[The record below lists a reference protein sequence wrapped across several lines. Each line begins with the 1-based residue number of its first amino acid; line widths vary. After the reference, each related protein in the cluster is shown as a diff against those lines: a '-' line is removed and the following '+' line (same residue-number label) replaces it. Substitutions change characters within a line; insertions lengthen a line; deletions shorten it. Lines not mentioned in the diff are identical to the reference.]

1 MTPWFSIVLSLLGAP
16 ATHRASPPRACEIVE
31 TGKHE
36 APKTRQA
43 HARDLVRESTAIALV
58 TVVGFDTSQHRT
70 LILGVERA
78 GTVLVRV
85 DEKLREPFDAPLP
98 DTLRI
103 GGFETGHDDFNSDT
117 VPYTRVRSQGLLG
130 GCVASTYVL
139 GGQYLLLLR
148 REHGE
153 LTPYW
158 AALEPVNEQVRGSD
172 DPWVQ
177 WVRRAVQA
185 DTTHTR
191 SP

>member
-1 MTPWFSIVLSLLGAP
+1 MTHWFSIVLLLHGAA
-16 ATHRASPPRACEIVE
+16 ATNRALPPHACEIVE

-36 APKTRQA
+36 VPKTREE

-85 DEKLREPFDAPLP
+85 DEKLHELLDAPLP

-139 GGQYLLLLR
+139 GGHYLLLLR

-172 DPWVQ
+172 DPWVR
-177 WVRRAVQA
+177 WVRRTVQA
-185 DTTHTR
+185 DTAHTR

>member
-1 MTPWFSIVLSLLGAP
+1 MRLAF
-16 ATHRASPPRACEIVE
+16 PPRACEIVE

-36 APKTRQA
+36 APKTRQE

-70 LILGVERA
+70 AILGVERA

-85 DEKLREPFDAPLP
+85 DAKLREPLDAPLS
-98 DTLRI
+98 DTLQI

-117 VPYTRVRSQGLLG
+117 VPYIRVRSQGLLG

-139 GGQYLLLLR
+139 DRQYLLLLR

-158 AALEPVNEQVRGSD
+158 AALEPVNEQVRGFD

-185 DTTHTR
+185 DTAQGR
-191 SP
+191 GP